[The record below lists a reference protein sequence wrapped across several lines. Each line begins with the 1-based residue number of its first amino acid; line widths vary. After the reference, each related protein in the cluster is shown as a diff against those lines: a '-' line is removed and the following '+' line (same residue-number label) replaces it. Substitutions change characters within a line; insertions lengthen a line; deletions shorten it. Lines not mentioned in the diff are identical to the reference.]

1 MATVTLSSTRQ
12 VVEQADVLEGTGD
25 AGPVHLSGGHVVG
38 VLPVQQDGAVG
49 GLIHLG
55 QQVEHRG
62 FACAVGTD
70 ETGDLR
76 PADQ

>member
-1 MATVTLSSTRQ
+1 MLWVSM
-12 VVEQADVLEGTGD
+12 
-25 AGPVHLSGGHVVG
+25 PI
-38 VLPVQQDGAVG
+38 QQDGAVS

-62 FACAVGTD
+62 LARAVGAD

-76 PADQ
+76 PADGEVEVIHGLQAAEGRCPD